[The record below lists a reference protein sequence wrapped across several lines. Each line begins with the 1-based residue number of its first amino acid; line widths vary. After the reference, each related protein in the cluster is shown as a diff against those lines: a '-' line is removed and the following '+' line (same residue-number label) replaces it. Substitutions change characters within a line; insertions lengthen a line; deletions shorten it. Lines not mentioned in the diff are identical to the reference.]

1 MIFPFPKPKNI
12 DPKDRQMKYPYI
24 DYSEKIK
31 VLAVFKGLTGDPLVV
46 DMSVG
51 SKVFDEVDLLD
62 QRVFQAW
69 LDKTMKDRH
78 TWGLASYLENRETIL
93 SQYSQMREEQRYYHL
108 GLDIIVGLG
117 TLLHAPLDAEVK
129 ESSYEAGDG
138 NYGGNVLLM
147 HESPYFET
155 FYSLYGHLNK
165 EKLPTPGEKF
175 KAGESFA
182 LIGDVHEN
190 GNWFYHTH
198 LQVITQKGYDTGWV
212 SRGYCAEKDL
222 AVMDSIC
229 PSPLPL
235 FKIGI

>member
-1 MIFPFPKPKNI
+1 
-12 DPKDRQMKYPYI
+12 MKYPYI
-24 DYSEKIK
+24 DYSDKIK
-31 VLAVFKGLTGDPLVV
+31 IQPVFKGLTGDPLVV

-51 SKVFDEVDLLD
+51 SKVFDEVNVLD
-62 QRVFQAW
+62 QRAFQAW

-78 TWGLASYLENRETIL
+78 SWGLASYLEDRETIL
-93 SQYSQMREEQRYYHL
+93 SQYPQMREEQRYYHL

-117 TLLHAPLDAEVK
+117 MPLYAPLAAEVK
-129 ESSYEAGDG
+129 ESGYEAGEG

-175 KAGESFA
+175 KAGDRFA

-198 LQVITQKGYDTGWV
+198 LQLITQKGYDTGWV
-212 SRGYCAEKDL
+212 SRGYCAKKDL
-222 AVMDSIC
+222 AVMDSLC